1 MAESNSLLDEI
12 ETMTAEIHS
21 LLRQGVKELSDQR
34 IEQRQR
40 KIELLF
46 IHPERITAQD
56 KARLKVMVEQDD
68 GVKKQLEKE
77 QQAYHNRNLKR
88 SKLKMYGQNS
98 SGV

>member
-1 MAESNSLLDEI
+1 MAKSNPLLDDI
-12 ETMTAEIHS
+12 EAMTAEIHS

-34 IEQRQR
+34 VEQRQR

-46 IHPERITAQD
+46 IHPDRITAQD
-56 KARLKVMVEQDD
+56 QARLKAMVEQDD
-68 GVKKQLEKE
+68 EVKKQLEKE

-98 SGV
+98 TGS

>member
-1 MAESNSLLDEI
+1 MAKSNPLLDDI
-12 ETMTAEIHS
+12 EAMTAEIHS
-21 LLRQGVKELSDQR
+21 LLKQGVKELSDQR
-34 IEQRQR
+34 VEQRQR

-56 KARLKVMVEQDD
+56 QTRLKVMVEQDD
-68 GVKKQLEKE
+68 GIKKQLEKE
-77 QQAYHNRNLKR
+77 QQAYHTRNLKR